1 VKYAFVDTQL
11 QGYPL
16 SLACE
21 TLGVCASGYH
31 AWRERPAA
39 PRTLEQQRLV
49 FLIKTIH
56 QRSGELYGAPRIYAL
71 LQAEHGYEGS
81 LARVKAL
88 MRAHGIRA
96 KTRKKFKATT
106 DSNHRQPIA
115 PNLLADALNQPCG
128 PNQAFVSDIT
138 YIRTQEGWLYLA
150 AVMDLYTRAIV
161 GWALKPRMSADLVLD
176 ALTMAWFRKRP
187 GPGLIFHSDRGS
199 QYASQAMRRL
209 LASYGM
215 RQSMSGKGS
224 CFDNA
229 AMESFWKTLK
239 TERVYLQKTYETREI
254 AKSDIVAYVE
264 MFYNSERLHSALG
277 YRSPNRFERDHYVT
291 PHSQKSANKSSTKT

>member
-1 VKYAFVDTQL
+1 VKYAFVEHEL
-11 QGYPL
+11 RAYPL
-16 SLACE
+16 SLACAS
-21 TLGVCASGYH
+21 LGVCVSGYH
-31 AWRERPAA
+31 AWKERAPA
-39 PRTLEQQRLV
+39 PRTLEQQRLL

-56 QRSGELYGAPRIYAL
+56 QRSGGVYGAPRIHAV
-71 LQAEHGYEGS
+71 LQAEHGYTGS
-81 LARVKAL
+81 LNRVKAL

-96 KTRKKFKATT
+96 KTRRKFKATT

-115 PNLLADALNQPCG
+115 PNLLAEPANQPSA
-128 PNQAFVSDIT
+128 PHQAFVSDIT

-150 AVMDLYTRAIV
+150 AVMDLYSRAIV

-187 GPGLIFHSDRGS
+187 GAGAIFHSDRGS
-199 QYASQAMRRL
+199 QYAAKTMRKL
-209 LASYGM
+209 INDYGM

-239 TERVYLQKTYETREI
+239 TERVYLQNIYDSREI
-254 AKSDIVAYVE
+254 AKADIVAYIE
-264 MFYNSERLHSALG
+264 MFYNSVSYYPTSLCH
-277 YRSPNRFERDHYVT
+277 
-291 PHSQKSANKSSTKT
+291 

>member
-1 VKYAFVDTQL
+1 MKYAFVDIEL
-11 QGYPL
+11 RGYPL

-31 AWRERPAA
+31 AWKDRPPA
-39 PRTLEQQRLV
+39 PRTIEQQRLL

-56 QRSGELYGAPRIYAL
+56 NGSGGLYGAPRIHAV
-71 LQAEHGYEGS
+71 LQAEHGYDGS
-81 LARVKAL
+81 LTRVKAL

-96 KTRKKFKATT
+96 KTRRKFKATT
-106 DSNHRQPIA
+106 DSNHKQPIA
-115 PNLLADALNQPCG
+115 PNLLAEALNQPGG
-128 PNQAFVSDIT
+128 PNQVFVSDIT

-199 QYASQAMRRL
+199 QYASKAMRDL
-209 LASYGM
+209 LAEYNM

-239 TERVYLQKTYETREI
+239 TERVYLQKIYETREI
-254 AKSDIVAYVE
+254 ARVDIVGYTE
-264 MFYNSERLHSALG
+264 MFYNSERLHSSLG
-277 YRSPNRFERDHYVT
+277 YRSPNQFERDYYRK
-291 PHSQKSANKSSTKT
+291 PHEQRSANKSSMKT